1 MFSEIR
7 AINEQIARLQAQRDA
22 LFQEKRREAVAQ
34 ARALVDQFG
43 LTPAQV
49 DLSSM
54 SRTVLEVKSHR
65 PTTFYDPNRGLSWN
79 GELKAKGR
87 KPTWIQAAIADGSI
101 EKYRVKTGD

>member
-22 LFQEKRREAVAQ
+22 LFKEKRSEAIAQ
-34 ARALVDQFG
+34 ARALVAQFG

-49 DLSSM
+49 NLTSM
-54 SRTVLEVKSHR
+54 SRAPLQSTAHR

-79 GELKAKGR
+79 GEIKAKGR
-87 KPTWIQAAIADGSI
+87 KPTWIQAAIQDGSI
-101 EKYRVKTGD
+101 EQYRVKTGS